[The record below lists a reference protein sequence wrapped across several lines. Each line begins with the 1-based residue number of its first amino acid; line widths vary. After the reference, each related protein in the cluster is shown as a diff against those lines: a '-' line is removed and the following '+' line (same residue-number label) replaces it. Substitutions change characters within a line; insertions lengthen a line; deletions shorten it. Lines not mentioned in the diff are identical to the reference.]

1 MSPVVNYFN
10 GEKWES
16 YLFLLMGIITI
27 FLSIYLVFVLKT
39 SFWKGVA
46 IPFLL
51 VGLLELMVGYTI
63 VNRSPKDIIRVGN
76 FIKNEP
82 QKVRTEEIPRM
93 EKVMD
98 NFNMFRWVE
107 IILIAMGIILM
118 YSTIQD
124 TFWRGLGLG
133 LFIQAGIVLGLD
145 FFAERRG
152 HTYLEFLNDF
162 VGKL

>member
-1 MSPVVNYFN
+1 MSAVVNYFN

-27 FLSIYLVFVLKT
+27 SLSIYLVFVLKT

-51 VGLLELMVGYTI
+51 VGLLELVVGYTI
-63 VNRSPKDIIRVGN
+63 VTRSPKDILRVEN

-82 QKVRTEEIPRM
+82 QKVQTEEIPRM
-93 EKVMD
+93 EKVMQ
-98 NFNMFRWVE
+98 NFKVFRWVE
-107 IILIAMGIILM
+107 IILIAVGILLM

-152 HTYLEFLNDF
+152 HTYLEFLYDF
-162 VGKL
+162 AEKL